1 MRSVKKYKI
10 IVPVISVCVIIAL
23 LLTFRMSLAYL
34 MDAERKDNIITIGK
48 VDLELDEGSK
58 YQDNSIVAAGDS
70 VFKAPQLTN
79 TGTEDE
85 YVFLRIAVPV
95 KDVTLLYEEDI
106 KGSGDVILHKEGT
119 KVHTTTVDNHTILDG
134 NGKAHEEIYRMIAT
148 GTNPQKVRQ
157 QMNPKMLLVWI
168 LVIMPD
174 I

>member
-58 YQDNSIVAAGDS
+58 YQDSSIVAAGDS

-95 KDVTLLYEEDI
+95 KDVTLLYEH
-106 KGSGDVILHKEGT
+106 GDN
-119 KVHTTTVDNHTILDG
+119 TVGHTIMAE
-134 NGKAHEEIYRMIAT
+134 NRTIITAVT
-148 GTNPQKVRQ
+148 
-157 QMNPKMLLVWI
+157 
-168 LVIMPD
+168 
-174 I
+174 